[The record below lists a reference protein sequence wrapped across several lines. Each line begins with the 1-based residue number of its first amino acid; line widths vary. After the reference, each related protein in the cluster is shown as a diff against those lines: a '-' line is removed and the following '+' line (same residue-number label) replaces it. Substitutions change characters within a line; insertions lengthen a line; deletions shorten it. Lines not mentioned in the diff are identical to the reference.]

1 MTTVRI
7 VRIVSMPG
15 RVILVLVLL
24 VALALAGAAIAPAA
38 ATSEL
43 PIEPFFP
50 RSGNRGYDVKHYDV
64 NLGYQPRS
72 GQLTARDVIEARATS
87 GLRRFSLDL
96 DGLKVTS
103 VSVGGEAAEYS
114 RGRGKVKVVPATPI
128 AKGEM
133 FTVELR
139 YQGVPRKVTDPD
151 GSTEG
156 WYRTKDGAVA
166 VGEPVGTAAWLA
178 CNNAPRDK
186 AGFDLQIA
194 VPAGVKA
201 VSNGRLTSRQKLDG
215 RVRWSW
221 SEPMPMA
228 TYLALVDI
236 GVGKLVQGHVGKLPT
251 WTLVDPRLVKASRA
265 AIDSL
270 PEIIRWE
277 SHMFG
282 SYPFAAAGSVVDA
295 ADLEYALETQTRP
308 IYAFV
313 PDRTTVVHET
323 AHQWFGDSVSLE
335 RWPNIWLNEGFA
347 TWTQWYFAERHG
359 GRTAQQVF
367 VELYRRPA
375 SQIGFWDP
383 PSGHPGQAKNL
394 FAVSTYVRGAMTLQA
409 LRDKIGTRHL
419 LRIMRTWVTEHRYG
433 HGDIEEFIV
442 LANRISGEH
451 LRDFFNRWLF
461 ERGKP

>member
-1 MTTVRI
+1 MLKVRI
-7 VRIVSMPG
+7 VPWRTSFS
-15 RVILVLVLL
+15 
-24 VALALAGAAIAPAA
+24 VALFAAVVLTSAAVASAAGAPRYP
-38 ATSEL
+38 T
-43 PIEPFFP
+43 EPFFP
-50 RSGNRGYDVKHYDV
+50 RSGNRGYDVEHYDV
-64 NLGYQPRS
+64 SLGYQPRS
-72 GQLTARDVIEARATS
+72 GELTARDVIEARATS
-87 GLRRFSLDL
+87 GLSRFSLDL

-103 VSVGGEAAEYS
+103 VSVDGEAAEFS
-114 RGRGKVKVVPATPI
+114 RGRGKVKIVPATRI
-128 AKGEM
+128 AKGEA

-139 YQGVPRKVTDPD
+139 YQGVPRKVIDPD

-156 WYRTKDGAVA
+156 WYRTSDGAVG

-178 CNNAPRDK
+178 CDNAPRDK
-186 AGFDLQIA
+186 ASFDIQIT

-201 VSNGRLTSRQKLDG
+201 VSNGRLVSRQKVDG

-221 SEPMPMA
+221 AEPAPMA

-236 GVGKLVQGHVGKLPT
+236 GDGKLVTGHVGKLPT
-251 WTLVDPRLVKASRA
+251 WTLVDPRLVKKSRA

-270 PEIIRWE
+270 PEIIRFE
-277 SHMFG
+277 SHIYG
-282 SYPFAAAGSVVDA
+282 PYPFAAAGSVVDV

-308 IYAFV
+308 IYAFI
-313 PDRTTVVHET
+313 PNRTTVVHET

-347 TWTQWYFAERHG
+347 TWTQWYFAEHHG

-367 VELYRRPA
+367 AKLYRRPA
-375 SQIGFWDP
+375 SETGFWDP

-409 LRDKIGTRHL
+409 LRDKIGTHDL
-419 LRIMRTWVTEHRYG
+419 LRIMRTWAAEHR
-433 HGDIEEFIV
+433 HANGDIEGFIA
-442 LANRISGEH
+442 LADRISGRH
-451 LRDFFNRWLF
+451 LGGFFHRWLY

>member
-1 MTTVRI
+1 MSRS
-7 VRIVSMPG
+7 R
-15 RVILVLVLL
+15 RLL
-24 VALALAGAAIAPAA
+24 VVPLAVAALAAAGAMASAAPAPKQP
-38 ATSEL
+38 T
-43 PIEPFFP
+43 EPFFP

-64 NLGYQPRS
+64 SLGYQPRS
-72 GQLTARDVIEARATS
+72 GMLTARDAVEARATT
-87 GLRRFSLDL
+87 GLSRFSLDL

-103 VSVGGEAAEYS
+103 VSVDGEAASYS
-114 RGRGKVKVVPATPI
+114 RGRGKVKVVPVTPI
-128 AKGEM
+128 AKGEG

-156 WYRTKDGAVA
+156 WYRTKDGAVG

-178 CNNAPRDK
+178 CDNAPRDK
-186 AGFDLQIA
+186 ASLDIQIT
-194 VPAGVKA
+194 VPAGLKA
-201 VSNGRLTSRQKLDG
+201 VSNGRLVSRRKVDG

-221 SEPMPMA
+221 SEPAPMA
-228 TYLALVDI
+228 SYLALVDI
-236 GVGKLVQGHVGKLPT
+236 GKGKLVQGHVGKLPT
-251 WTLVDPRLVKASRA
+251 WTLVDPKLVKASRA

-277 SHMFG
+277 SHIYG
-282 SYPFAAAGSVVDA
+282 PYPFAAAGSVVDL
-295 ADLEYALETQTRP
+295 ADLEYALETQSRP
-308 IYAFV
+308 IYAFA

-347 TWTQWYFAERHG
+347 TWTQWYYAERHG

-367 VELYRRPA
+367 AELYRRPA
-375 SQIGFWDP
+375 SETGFWDP

-409 LRDKIGTRHL
+409 LRDKIGTQDL
-419 LRIMRTWVTEHRYG
+419 LRILRTWATEHRYG
-433 HGDIEEFIV
+433 HGDIEGFIA
-442 LANRISGEH
+442 LAERISGEH
-451 LRDFFNRWLF
+451 LRGFFQRWLF

>member
-1 MTTVRI
+1 MSRI
-7 VRIVSMPG
+7 SR
-15 RVILVLVLL
+15 LL
-24 VALALAGAAIAPAA
+24 LASIAALAVAAGTITSAA
-38 ATSEL
+38 AAPKQPS
-43 PIEPFFP
+43 EPFFP
-50 RSGNRGYDVKHYDV
+50 RSGNHGYDVKHYDV
-64 NLGYQPRS
+64 SLGYQPRS
-72 GQLTARDVIEARATS
+72 GMLTARDVVEARATT
-87 GLRRFSLDL
+87 GLSKFSLDL

-103 VSVGGEAAEYS
+103 VSVDGEAAEYS
-114 RGRGKVKVVPATPI
+114 RGRGKVKIVPATRI
-128 AKGEM
+128 AKGEA

-139 YQGVPRKVTDPD
+139 YQGVPRKVIDPD

-186 AGFDLQIA
+186 ASFDIEIA

-201 VSNGRLTSRQKLDG
+201 VSNGRLVSRQKVGG

-221 SEPMPMA
+221 SEPKPLA

-236 GVGKLVQGHVGKLPT
+236 GNGKLVQGHVGKLPT
-251 WTLVDPRLVKASRA
+251 WTLVDPKLAKASRA

-277 SHMFG
+277 SHIYG
-282 SYPFAAAGSVVDA
+282 PYPFAAAGSVVDVA
-295 ADLEYALETQTRP
+295 KLEYALETQTRP
-308 IYAFV
+308 IYAFA

-335 RWPNIWLNEGFA
+335 RWPNIWLNEGLA
-347 TWTQWYFAERHG
+347 TWTQWYYAEQHG
-359 GRTAQQVF
+359 GRSAQQVF
-367 VELYRRPA
+367 TELYRRPA
-375 SQIGFWDP
+375 SATGFWDP

-409 LRDKIGTRHL
+409 LREKIGTHDL
-419 LRIMRTWVTEHRYG
+419 LRILRTWATEHRYG
-433 HGDIEEFIV
+433 HGDIEDFIA
-442 LANRISGEH
+442 LANRVSGEH
-451 LRDFFNRWLF
+451 LRGFFHRWLF

>member
-1 MTTVRI
+1 MVE
-7 VRIVSMPG
+7 VRIVSFP
-15 RVILVLVLL
+15 RLVAWILALA
-24 VALALAGAAIAPAA
+24 ALALGAAAIASAA
-38 ATSEL
+38 AAPERPT
-43 PIEPFFP
+43 EPFFP
-50 RSGNRGYDVKHYDV
+50 RSGNRGYDVKRYDV

-72 GQLTARDVIEARATS
+72 GMLTARDVVEARATS

-103 VSVGGEAAEYS
+103 VSVDGEAAKYT
-114 RGRGKVKVVPATPI
+114 RGRGKVKIVPATPI
-128 AKGEM
+128 AKREA

-139 YQGVPRKVTDPD
+139 YQGVPRKVIDPD

-186 AGFDLQIA
+186 ATFDIQIT

-201 VSNGRLTSRQKLDG
+201 VSNGRLLSRQRIDR

-221 SEPMPMA
+221 SEPTPMA
-228 TYLALVDI
+228 SYLALVDI
-236 GVGKLVQGHVGKLPT
+236 GDGKLVQGHVGKLPT
-251 WTLVDPRLVKASRA
+251 WTLIDPHLVKASRA

-277 SHMFG
+277 SHIYG
-282 SYPFAAAGSVVDA
+282 PYPFAAAGSVVDVA
-295 ADLEYALETQTRP
+295 NLEYALETQTRP
-308 IYAFV
+308 IYAFA

-367 VELYRRPA
+367 AKLYRRPA
-375 SQIGFWDP
+375 SQTHFWNP
-383 PSGHPGQAKNL
+383 PPGHPGRPKNL

-409 LRDKIGTRHL
+409 LRDKIGTRAL
-419 LRIMRTWVTEHRYG
+419 LRILRTWATDHRHG
-433 HGDIEEFIV
+433 DGDIEEFIA
-442 LANRISGEH
+442 LANHISGEH
-451 LRDFFNRWLF
+451 LRGFFHRWLF

>member
-1 MTTVRI
+1 MSGSSRFLLALFAA
-7 VRIVSMPG
+7 
-15 RVILVLVLL
+15 LVLAGGA
-24 VALALAGAAIAPAA
+24 VASADAPKQV
-38 ATSEL
+38 S
-43 PIEPFFP
+43 EPFFP
-50 RSGNRGYDVKHYDV
+50 RSGNQGYDVRHYEV
-64 NLGYQPRS
+64 SLGYQPRS
-72 GQLTARDVIEARATS
+72 GVLTARDVVEARATA
-87 GLRRFSLDL
+87 GLRKLSFDL

-103 VSVGGEAAEYS
+103 VSVDGEAAKYS
-114 RGRGKVKVVPATPI
+114 RGRGKVKVEPATPI
-128 AKGEM
+128 AKGVV

-139 YQGVPRKVTDPD
+139 YQGVPRKVIDPD

-186 AGFDLQIA
+186 ASFEIEIA
-194 VPAGVKA
+194 VPGGVKA
-201 VSNGRLTSRQKLDG
+201 VSNGSLVSRRKTGG

-221 SEPMPMA
+221 SEPKPMA

-236 GVGKLVQGHVGKLPT
+236 GNGKLVRGHVGKLPT
-251 WTLVDPRLVKASRA
+251 WTLVDPLLEKASRA

-277 SHMFG
+277 TGLFG
-282 SYPFAAAGSVVDA
+282 KYPYAAAGSVVDVA
-295 ADLEYALETQTRP
+295 NLQYALETQSRP
-308 IYAFV
+308 IYAFA

-347 TWTQWYFAERHG
+347 TWTQWYFAEQHG
-359 GRTAQQVF
+359 GRSAQQVF
-367 VELYRRPA
+367 AKLYRRPA
-375 SQIGFWDP
+375 SETGFWNP

-409 LRDKIGTRHL
+409 LRDKIGTQDL
-419 LRIMRTWVTEHRYG
+419 LRILRTWATEHRYA
-433 HGDIEEFIV
+433 HGDIEEFV
-442 LANRISGEH
+442 ALADQVSDEH
-451 LRDFFNRWLF
+451 LRGFFRRWLF
-461 ERGKP
+461 ARGKP

>member
-1 MTTVRI
+1 MSRSSLLRLLT
-7 VRIVSMPG
+7 
-15 RVILVLVLL
+15 L
-24 VALALAGAAIAPAA
+24 VAVFALGGGAIASAA
-38 ATSEL
+38 APGQPT
-43 PIEPFFP
+43 EPFFP
-50 RSGNRGYDVKHYDV
+50 RSGNRGYDVEHYDV
-64 NLGYQPRS
+64 SLGYQPRS
-72 GQLTARDVIEARATS
+72 GVLNARDAIEARATT

-103 VSVGGEAAEYS
+103 VGVDGEAAEFS
-114 RGRGKVKVVPATPI
+114 RGRGKVKIVPAAPI
-128 AKGEM
+128 AKGEA

-156 WYRTKDGAVA
+156 WYRTEDGAVG

-186 AGFDLQIA
+186 ASFDIQIT
-194 VPAGVKA
+194 VPAGLKA
-201 VSNGRLTSRQKLDG
+201 VSNGRLVSRQNRDG

-221 SEPMPMA
+221 SEPKPMA

-236 GVGKLVQGHVGKLPT
+236 GDGKLVQGHVGKLPT
-251 WTLVDPRLVKASRA
+251 WTLIDPRLVRASRA

-277 SHMFG
+277 SRIYG
-282 SYPFAAAGSVVDA
+282 PYPFAAAGSVVDVA
-295 ADLEYALETQTRP
+295 KLEYALETQTRP
-308 IYAFV
+308 IYAFA

-335 RWPNIWLNEGFA
+335 RWPDIWLNEGFA
-347 TWTQWYFAERHG
+347 TWTQWYFAEQHG

-367 VELYRRPA
+367 AGLYRRPA
-375 SQIGFWDP
+375 SQTGFWDP

-409 LRDKIGTRHL
+409 LRDKIGTHDL
-419 LRIMRTWVTEHRYG
+419 LLIMRTWATEHRYG
-433 HGDIEEFIV
+433 HGDIEEFIA
-442 LANRISGEH
+442 LAGRVSGEH
-451 LRDFFNRWLF
+451 LRGFFHRWLF

>member
-1 MTTVRI
+1 MRE
-7 VRIVSMPG
+7 VRIVSLPRG
-15 RVILVLVLL
+15 AYLLLALVAALVL
-24 VALALAGAAIAPAA
+24 AGGAIASAA
-38 ATSEL
+38 AA
-43 PIEPFFP
+43 PKQQAEPFFP

-64 NLGYQPRS
+64 SLGYQPRS
-72 GQLTARDVIEARATS
+72 GMLTARDVVEARATS
-87 GLRRFSLDL
+87 GLRRFSVDL

-103 VSVGGEAAEYS
+103 VSIDGEAAKYS
-114 RGRGKVKVVPATPI
+114 RGRGKVKVVPATRI
-128 AKGEM
+128 AKGEA
-133 FTVELR
+133 FEVELR

-156 WYRTKDGAVA
+156 WYRTEDGAVA

-178 CNNAPRDK
+178 CDNAPRDK
-186 AGFDLQIA
+186 ASFDVQIT

-201 VSNGRLTSRQKLDG
+201 VSNGRLLSREKVDR

-221 SEPMPMA
+221 SEPKPMA

-236 GVGKLVQGHVGKLPT
+236 GNGELVQGHVGKLPT

-277 SHMFG
+277 SHIYG
-282 SYPFAAAGSVVDA
+282 PYPFAAAGSVVDVA
-295 ADLEYALETQTRP
+295 NLQYALETQTRP
-308 IYAFV
+308 IYSSA

-335 RWPNIWLNEGFA
+335 RWPNIWLNEGLA

-367 VELYRRPA
+367 AGLYRRPA
-375 SQIGFWDP
+375 SETGFWDP

-409 LRDKIGTRHL
+409 LRDKIGTRDL
-419 LRIMRTWVTEHRYG
+419 LRILRAWATEHRYG
-433 HGDIEEFIV
+433 HGDIEEFIA
-442 LANRISGEH
+442 LANRTSGEP
-451 LRDFFNRWLF
+451 LSSFFHRWLF

>member
-1 MTTVRI
+1 MRKVRTVVASR
-7 VRIVSMPG
+7 RSFT
-15 RVILVLVLL
+15 
-24 VALALAGAAIAPAA
+24 ALALALGLALIGGAIASAA
-38 ATSEL
+38 GAPERPT
-43 PIEPFFP
+43 EPFFP

-64 NLGYQPRS
+64 SLGYQPRS
-72 GQLTARDVIEARATS
+72 GMLTARDVVEARATTKI
-87 GLRRFSLDL
+87 RRFSLDL

-103 VSVGGEAAEYS
+103 VSVDGEAAKFV
-114 RGRGKVKVVPATPI
+114 RGRGKVKIVPATPI
-128 AKGEM
+128 AKGGR
-133 FTVELR
+133 FTVQLR
-139 YQGVPRKVTDPD
+139 YQGVPRKVIDPD

-186 AGFDLQIA
+186 ASFEIQIS

-201 VSNGRLTSRQKLDG
+201 VSNGRLVSRRKVDR

-221 SEPMPMA
+221 SEPKPMA
-228 TYLALVDI
+228 SYLALVDI
-236 GVGKLVQGHVGKLPT
+236 GDGKLVLGHVGKLPT
-251 WTLVDPRLVKASRA
+251 WTLIDPQLVRRSRA
-265 AIDSL
+265 AIGSL

-277 SHMFG
+277 SHIYG
-282 SYPFAAAGSVVDA
+282 PYPFAAAGSVVDVA
-295 ADLEYALETQTRP
+295 NLEYALETQTRP
-308 IYAFV
+308 IYAFA

-347 TWTQWYFAERHG
+347 TWTQWYYAERHG
-359 GRTAQQVF
+359 GRSAQSVF
-367 VELYRRPA
+367 AELYRRPA
-375 SQIGFWDP
+375 SETGFWNP

-409 LRDKIGTRHL
+409 LRDKIGTNDL
-419 LRIMRTWVTEHRYG
+419 LSILRTWAIEHRYG
-433 HGDIEEFIV
+433 HGDIEGFIN
-442 LANRISGEH
+442 LANRISGRH
-451 LRDFFNRWLF
+451 LRGFFHRWLF

>member
-1 MTTVRI
+1 MSRSRPALPALV
-7 VRIVSMPG
+7 VG
-15 RVILVLVLL
+15 LVL
-24 VALALAGAAIAPAA
+24 LAGAALASAA
-38 ATSEL
+38 AAPGKSG
-43 PIEPFFP
+43 EPFFP
-50 RSGNRGYDVKHYDV
+50 RSGNAGYDVRHYDV
-64 NLGYQPRS
+64 TLGYQPRS
-72 GQLTARDVIEARATS
+72 GELNVRDVVEARATT

-103 VSVGGEAAEYS
+103 VSVDGERAKWT
-114 RGRGKVKVVPATPI
+114 RGRGKVKIVPAKRI
-128 AKGEM
+128 GNGKE

-139 YQGVPRKVTDPD
+139 YGGQPRKVTDPD

-156 WYRTKDGAVA
+156 WYRTEDGAVA

-178 CNNAPRDK
+178 CDNAPRDK
-186 AGFDLQIA
+186 ASFGIQIT

-201 VSNGRLTSRQKLDG
+201 VSNGRLVSRRRVDR
-215 RVRWSW
+215 RVRWTW
-221 SEPMPMA
+221 SEPAPMA

-236 GVGKLVQGHVGKLPT
+236 GDGKLVTGKVGTLPT
-251 WTLVDPRLVKASRA
+251 WTLVDPRLAAKSRA

-277 SHMFG
+277 SHLYG
-282 SYPFAAAGSVVDA
+282 PYPFAAAGSVVDVA
-295 ADLEYALETQTRP
+295 KLEYALETQTRP
-308 IYAFV
+308 IYAFA

-359 GRTAQQVF
+359 GRSAQQVF
-367 VELYRRPA
+367 AGLYSKPA
-375 SQIGFWDP
+375 SKTGFWNP

-409 LRDKIGTRHL
+409 LRDKIGTKDL
-419 LRIMRTWVTEHRYG
+419 IKILRTWAAEHRHA
-433 HGDIEEFIV
+433 HGDIEEFIA
-442 LANRISGEH
+442 LAEKISGEH
-451 LRDFFNRWLF
+451 LRSFFERWLF
-461 ERGKP
+461 RRGKP